1 MHWRL
6 RSYDDRNRIG
16 PRAVLGGWWMPGADF
31 ARAVLGRQLLLEEGD
46 VRGELGEGGEFVVAW
61 VPEDV
66 PVDSWFLW
74 GGGVC

>member
-1 MHWRL
+1 
-6 RSYDDRNRIG
+6 
-16 PRAVLGGWWMPGADF
+16 MPGADF